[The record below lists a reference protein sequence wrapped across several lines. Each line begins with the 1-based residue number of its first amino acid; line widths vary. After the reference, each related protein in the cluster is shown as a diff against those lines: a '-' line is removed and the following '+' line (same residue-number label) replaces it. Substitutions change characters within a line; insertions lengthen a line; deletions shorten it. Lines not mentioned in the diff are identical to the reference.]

1 MSAIAAIFR
10 EIWGLF
16 VDDGSLAAGCLALTA
31 ALAAARYTDLI
42 SPPLAGLALLLGLLA
57 LLAENLRRSARRLK
71 R

>member
-10 EIWGLF
+10 EIWSLF
-16 VDDGSLAAGCLALTA
+16 VDDGSLALTA
-31 ALAAARYTDLI
+31 ALAAARYADLV